1 MRKLAPTR
9 GARRVFSGAA
19 IALALTGAVAAQP
32 SATKGAKPPTLSM
45 AFQPKTYVDGV
56 MLQVILGERALLRL
70 DSAGNP
76 VLEGV
81 EKGQLAAAHP
91 DGTVAESFKPPAD
104 GQIAAALDGS
114 AEKRGTSL
122 KIWNG
127 TGKPIEY
134 KAIILVL
141 KQGETLQAVPVPT
154 CPVAPG
160 HIRLE
165 TWPAPVVAVGLSRFK
180 PASPES
186 LVQTACNQ
194 GK

>member
-1 MRKLAPTR
+1 MRKPASP
-9 GARRVFSGAA
+9 RRVWRVFCASAIGLTLAGAA
-19 IALALTGAVAAQP
+19 AAQP
-32 SATKGAKPPTLSM
+32 SATTSANPPSLSM

-56 MLQVILGERALLRL
+56 MLQVILGERALLRVDSGGAPVL
-70 DSAGNP
+70 DS
-76 VLEGV
+76 V

-91 DGTVAESFKPPAD
+91 QGAVSESFTPPPDGT
-104 GQIAAALDGS
+104 IAAALDGS
-114 AEKRGTSL
+114 AEKKATSL

-127 TGKPIEY
+127 TSQPIEY
-134 KAIILVL
+134 KAIVLVL
-141 KQGETLQAVPVPT
+141 KQGQTLEALPVPT

-186 LVQTACNQ
+186 LVQTACNR

>member
-1 MRKLAPTR
+1 MAKSTSPR
-9 GARRVFSGAA
+9 GVWRVFCGAA
-19 IALALTGAVAAQP
+19 IALTVATAAAAQT
-32 SATKGAKPPTLSM
+32 SAPTAAKPPLSM
-45 AFQPKTYVDGV
+45 GFEPKTYVDGV

-70 DSAGNP
+70 DSGGNP
-76 VLEGV
+76 VLDTV

-91 DGTVAESFKPPAD
+91 DGAVRETFTPPPD
-104 GQIAAALDGS
+104 GEIAAALDGS
-114 AEKRGTSL
+114 AEKRATSL

-127 TGKPIEY
+127 TAQPIEY
-134 KAIILVL
+134 KAILLVL
-141 KQGETLQAVPVPT
+141 KEGGVLQAVPAPT

-180 PASPES
+180 PASPDA
-186 LVQTACNQ
+186 LIQTACNQ